1 MIKVNAMGDA
11 CPIPV
16 IKTKNAIREMNGAG
30 QVEVLVD
37 NEIAVQ
43 NLTKMAKQKGYQCQ
57 SEKISDD
64 EYKVMITVPEGNKS
78 AAADQ
83 DAAMN
88 AAREGAARESEGAAG
103 TAGETAG
110 EDAGQTACLPDS
122 RKKKKI
128 VVLRSGKMGE
138 GNDELGAVLMKGF
151 IYALT
156 ELDNLPETIL
166 LYNGG
171 RGDHDLRHLPELLRT
186 LRQAGGGHSDQHV
199 CHCGENVGSR
209 HDHLPVSGKKCRRP
223 MRQNAEKP
231 TAGTDRDKTG
241 IKK

>member
-43 NLTKMAKQKGYQCQ
+43 NLAKMAKQKGYQCQ

-88 AAREGAARESEGAAG
+88 AAREGAAHESEGAAG

-128 VVLRSGKMGE
+128 VVLRSGQMGE

-171 RGDHDLRHLPELLRT
+171 APLSCEGSDSLEDLKT
-186 LRQAGGGHSDQHV
+186 LEAQGVEIMTCGTCLNYYGLSDKLA
-199 CHCGENVGSR
+199 VGTATN
-209 HDHLPVSGKKCRRP
+209 
-223 MRQNAEKP
+223 MYAIAEKMSEADTIICP
-231 TAGTDRDKTG
+231 
-241 IKK
+241 